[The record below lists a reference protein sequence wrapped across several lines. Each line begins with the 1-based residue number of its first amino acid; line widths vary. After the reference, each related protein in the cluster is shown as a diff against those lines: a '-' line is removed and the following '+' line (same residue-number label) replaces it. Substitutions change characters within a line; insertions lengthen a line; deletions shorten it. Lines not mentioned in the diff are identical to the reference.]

1 MESNWMG
8 FTENGDIV
16 NEDGSVDKAELTGKE
31 LYEQLSMSGNPAN
44 KAKRQRKKLKRK
56 FGK

>member
-1 MESNWMG
+1 MKSNWMG
-8 FTENGDIV
+8 ISEHGDIV
-16 NEDGSVDKAELTGKE
+16 NEDGTVEKTGMTGKE

-44 KAKRQRKKLKRK
+44 KAKRLRKKLKRK